1 MIHELLGDLL
11 EQNESIWL
19 EYKSFWYWNEGE
31 NQQKGWG
38 EFLKDFAALFNTY
51 TKQKDEKYFII
62 GFDERTKNV
71 QNFNID
77 QNGNEINIFKD
88 INLFKSKIIDKLKN
102 HFKNLPDYRN
112 SNNLNQI
119 ENLFEVEIIQTD
131 SNIKILLIRIKSAPY
146 LLELKKQLTGNETF
160 RSGNIITR
168 IEKDDNSP
176 ENTNANPNQIDELK
190 KTVSEIQIKDFPE
203 KEISIKKI
211 VDVFKERNFPSARV
225 EHKLNENNLSSGIYF
240 EIYSIRGDYTP
251 KIDFIYFSKHTSQKR
266 ALEHIEQKKLLD
278 KDGTK
283 IILVDEIN
291 KDKGKTDKERIQKI
305 FKESFQYVEVY
316 YLEEF
321 AIEKLCKNL
330 FNVDIFHEGNF
341 DIQDFIK
348 PFTDISDDK
357 TADLLLNEWYHSP
370 NEPLLVMKGIGGIG
384 KTTVIKYF
392 LDNLYKANNKNNLN
406 ILFINS
412 HEIINDIMRNPTI
425 NDIFD
430 FYEIIANKEQINDR
444 FDKKLLELLI
454 DSGNMIIVLDGLD
467 EVIAKMGNKFKIKE
481 FIEAIFKNYS
491 ETLAKTKII
500 ITCRDYFWDKQEF
513 NSIKTMSLEPFTK
526 DMARKYFEKSFIKSD
541 NKVNKVDKAVA
552 QAENF
557 ASQENNN
564 KNIFIP
570 YILDMIKEGLLLEST
585 SKGFSTNILLTNA
598 ITNDFIIAKS
608 CEREIEKLDNLSIDK
623 QIEIFIYI
631 ATKYNGA
638 ILKEHFCDIQN
649 EFQIKSSEFIEKFQ
663 AHPLLENKNDKLL
676 FRYDFFNEYFKN
688 IKIAIFFQENDFSKI
703 NKELVE
709 IINQHISYDGSLAK
723 NLVERISR
731 KIDLENLKFSI
742 LQFIDEQLFNLK
754 DFSDEIKKRLNSS
767 LFILLLKLENKNNTE
782 QRTELL
788 KEIYSQTDKNLIKNL
803 CIINLHTTSL
813 NKPLF
818 DFKDF
823 KFENC
828 HFENYDF
835 FTECK
840 FNEKTF
846 FTNTIFM
853 SPLHRD
859 NISTE
864 LTWDNIEKSSCNT
877 EGIIEVLDNQKE
889 KSEKKYDSLRK
900 DLKQIFKFFWSSSAF
915 KQKTEEEM
923 YKKLRSNN
931 QLLEIL
937 IGKGII
943 LKKQVTTKQKRND
956 VAYSINSKYS
966 NLRKIME
973 ENDTCFEFEDIVR
986 MVQYK

>member
-1 MIHELLGDLL
+1 MNELIEELLKL
-11 EQNESIWL
+11 NEKVWL
-19 EYKSFWYWNEGE
+19 EYKSFWYWNEGDSE
-31 NQQKGWG
+31 QKGWG
-38 EFLKDFAALFNTY
+38 EFLKDFVALFNTY

-62 GFDERTKNV
+62 GFDETTKNV
-71 QNFNID
+71 QNFDID
-77 QNGNEINIFKD
+77 QNGNKINIFCN

-112 SNNLNQI
+112 SINLIQI
-119 ENLFEVEIIQTD
+119 ENLFEVEIVQMD
-131 SNIKILLIRIKSAPY
+131 DNIKILLIRIKSAPY

-176 ENTNANPNQIDELK
+176 ENTNANSNQIDELK

-211 VDVFKERNFPSARV
+211 VDVFKERNFPSAKV

-240 EIYSIRGDYTP
+240 EIYSIRGDEYVP
-251 KIDFIYFSKHTSQKR
+251 KIDFIYFSKHTIQKR
-266 ALEHIEQKKLLD
+266 ALEYIEQKKLLD
-278 KDGTK
+278 KDGIK

-305 FKESFQYVEVY
+305 FKETFQSVEVY

-321 AIEKLCKNL
+321 AIEKLSKNL

-357 TADLLLNEWYHSP
+357 TADLLLKEWYYSP

-392 LDNLYKANNKNNLN
+392 LDDLYRANNKNNLN

-430 FYEIIANKEQINDR
+430 FYKTLADKEQISDR

-500 ITCRDYFWDKQEF
+500 ITCRDYFWDMQEF

-526 DMARKYFEKSFIKSD
+526 DMAKKYFEKSFSKFDSA
-541 NKVNKVDKAVA
+541 VNKVDKAVA

-557 ASQENNN
+557 ASQEHNN

-570 YILDMIKEGLLLEST
+570 YILDMIKEDLLLESS
-585 SKGFSTNILLTNA
+585 SKGFSTNILLTNT

-608 CEREIEKLDNLSIDK
+608 CEREIEKLDNLSIDR

-649 EFQIKSSEFIEKFQ
+649 EFQIKSSEFIGKFK
-663 AHPLLENKNDKLL
+663 AHPLLEYKNEKLI

-688 IKIAIFFQENDFSKI
+688 IKVAIFFQENDFSRI

-709 IINQHISYDGSLAK
+709 IINQHVSYDGSLAK
-723 NLVERISR
+723 NLVERLNK
-731 KIDLENLKFSI
+731 KIDFEDLKFSI
-742 LQFIDEQLFNLK
+742 LQFIEEQLFNVK
-754 DFSDEIKKRLNSS
+754 DFNDEIKKRLNSS
-767 LFILLLKLENKNNTE
+767 LFILLLKLKDNNNTE

-788 KEIYSQTDKNLIKNL
+788 KEIYQRDKNLIKNF

-818 DFKDF
+818 DFKDL

-840 FNEKTF
+840 FSEKTF
-846 FTNTIFM
+846 FTNTAFI

-859 NISTE
+859 GISTE
-864 LTWDNIEKSSCNT
+864 LTWGNIEKSSCNT
-877 EGIIEVLDNQKE
+877 EGIMEVLDNQKE
-889 KSEKKYDSLRK
+889 KSEKKCDSLRK

-915 KQKTEEEM
+915 KQKTKEEM
-923 YKKLRSNN
+923 YKKLRSNS

-937 IGKGII
+937 IDKSII
-943 LKKQVTTKQKRND
+943 LKEQVTTKQKRND

-973 ENDTCFEFEDIVR
+973 ENDTCFEFEDIVQ
-986 MVQYK
+986 MVQNK